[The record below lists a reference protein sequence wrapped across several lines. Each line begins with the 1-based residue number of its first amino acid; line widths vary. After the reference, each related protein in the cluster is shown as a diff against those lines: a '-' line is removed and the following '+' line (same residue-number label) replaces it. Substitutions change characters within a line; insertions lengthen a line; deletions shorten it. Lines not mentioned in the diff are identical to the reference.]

1 MRFLKFIGVRIVL
14 SLLLGNMAMEL
25 ISPDYKLNV
34 LTFGGLVLFSF
45 LAYYGLT
52 LYVNNRSKL

>member
-14 SLLLGNMAMEL
+14 SLILGNMAMEL

-34 LTFGGLVLFSF
+34 LTFGGLVLISF